1 MVDLPLEVDRQKR
14 RELRRGIF
22 LDAFKDLIDAKYKC
36 ELLYLKILDNLL
48 PGIFLVRVNN
58 EFCELL
64 YQSNFYSLDM
74 ISPNKNLVYPRSS
87 FVGLY
92 RQGLYRIRIPLKT
105 SVSSDNR
112 SKDKKKIIIQFE
124 NSQMLYNGLMTW
136 GWGLYT
142 RFLVS
147 FVDNDSWR

>member
-1 MVDLPLEVDRQKR
+1 MISPNKNLVYPR
-14 RELRRGIF
+14 
-22 LDAFKDLIDAKYKC
+22 
-36 ELLYLKILDNLL
+36 LYLKTLDNLL
-48 PGIFLVRVNN
+48 PRIFLVRVND

-64 YQSNFYSLDM
+64 SQSNFYSLDM
-74 ISPNKNLVYPRSS
+74 ISPSKNLVYPRSS

-105 SVSSDNR
+105 SVSLDNR
-112 SKDKKKIIIQFE
+112 SKDKKKKIIQFE
-124 NSQMLYNGLMTW
+124 NSQMLHNGLMTW